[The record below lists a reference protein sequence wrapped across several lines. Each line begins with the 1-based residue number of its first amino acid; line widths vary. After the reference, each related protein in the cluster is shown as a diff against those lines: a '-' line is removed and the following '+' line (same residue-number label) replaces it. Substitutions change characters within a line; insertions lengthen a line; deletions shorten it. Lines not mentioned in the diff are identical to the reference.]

1 MKLIPAAS
9 FALAITLALPASA
22 HHSAAQFDFTKQTT
36 LTGTV
41 KEFDVLNP
49 HTRAILEIPGKNGTK
64 EVVFE
69 GHSVSNFY
77 RAGWRKGL
85 VNAGDKVTI
94 QFAPR
99 RDGGDGGFIMQFMTA
114 SGKVVGFGNLSPSTG
129 QAQ

>member
-1 MKLIPAAS
+1 MKPFVIRAASLAFAIAATSPAA
-9 FALAITLALPASA
+9 A
-22 HHSAAQFDFTKQTT
+22 HHSAAQFDFTKQVT

-49 HTRAILEIPGKNGTK
+49 HTHAVLVIQDKNGARN
-64 EVVFE
+64 VDFE

-85 VNAGDKVTI
+85 VNPGDKLTI

-99 RDGGDGGFIMQFMTA
+99 RDGGDGGFIMQFKTA
-114 SGKVVGFGNLSPSTG
+114 SGKVIGFGSLSPSSG
-129 QAQ
+129 